1 MSWRRSEYAER
12 DYFIDGRKRDDLVNG
27 SKTADSLQHMGYKV
41 VDWDLEWQHKGV
53 AATPIQSVDE
63 IYKQICTMV
72 ENNITFTPN
81 NIGVLLHD
89 EMFQKKWEESELKQL
104 IDKLRKNKNFV
115 FEQLRFYPQ

>member
-1 MSWRRSEYAER
+1 
-12 DYFIDGRKRDDLVNG
+12 
-27 SKTADSLQHMGYKV
+27 
-41 VDWDLEWQHKGV
+41 
-53 AATPIQSVDE
+53 
-63 IYKQICTMV
+63 MV

-104 IDKLRKNKNFV
+104 IDRLRKNRNFV

>member
-1 MSWRRSEYAER
+1 
-12 DYFIDGRKRDDLVNG
+12 
-27 SKTADSLQHMGYKV
+27 MGYKV

-89 EMFQKKWEESELKQL
+89 
-104 IDKLRKNKNFV
+104 
-115 FEQLRFYPQ
+115 

>member
-1 MSWRRSEYAER
+1 
-12 DYFIDGRKRDDLVNG
+12 
-27 SKTADSLQHMGYKV
+27 MGYKV